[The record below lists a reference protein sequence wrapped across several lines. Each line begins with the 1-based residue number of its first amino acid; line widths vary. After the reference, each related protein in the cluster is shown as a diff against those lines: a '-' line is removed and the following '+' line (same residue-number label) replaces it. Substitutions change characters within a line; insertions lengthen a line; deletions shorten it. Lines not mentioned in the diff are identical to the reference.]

1 MKIEDVKKVFCG
13 EFRSVHDHDL
23 FWNQFPIF
31 LYFVDDPCVLLT
43 FKLQYANNSSHLC
56 LWLLEFEAYM
66 PTF

>member
-23 FWNQFPIF
+23 LWNQFPIF
-31 LYFVDDPCVLLT
+31 LYFVDDPSVLLT
-43 FKLQYANNSSHLC
+43 FKLQYANNSSHLS